1 MNRKGHNINNLIGQ
15 FSGGKRIMNRKT
27 IDINEL
33 SAVQGGTFEALNF
46 GEDGFRFTY
55 GKGGSSSSGNKFYD
69 DCQYLINYERTYP
82 GILEAFKA
90 QVASDAQKHNG
101 SPADIDYG
109 QRLASAAEA
118 ELNLIRL
125 QEKHS
130 F

>member
-1 MNRKGHNINNLIGQ
+1 MER
-15 FSGGKRIMNRKT
+15 RI
-27 IDINEL
+27 IDIDEL

-46 GEDGFRFTY
+46 GEGNFKFTY

-69 DCQYLINYERTYP
+69 DCQYLVNYERTYP
-82 GILEAFKA
+82 GILDAFKA
-90 QVASDAQKHNG
+90 QVSSDAQKHHG
-101 SPADIDYG
+101 SAEDIDYG

-125 QEKHS
+125 QEQHS